1 MTIAPYVRE
10 NSSLLIFSTLE
21 KAASPT
27 RRAMAGAEHTSAS
40 ATLPPTSSENLFSL
54 CVFLGP
60 FPPSLKFTTN
70 PLTDAQPPPSLPP
83 RELAPVTTREERL
96 GKGRSWKEERV

>member
-40 ATLPPTSSENLFSL
+40 ATLPPNQ
-54 CVFLGP
+54 CFLGP